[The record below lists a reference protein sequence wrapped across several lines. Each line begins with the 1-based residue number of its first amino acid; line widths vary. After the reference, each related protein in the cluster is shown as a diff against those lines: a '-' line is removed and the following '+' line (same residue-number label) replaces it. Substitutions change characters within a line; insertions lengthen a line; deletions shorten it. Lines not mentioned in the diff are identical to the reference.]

1 MKGRFFI
8 TGDIHGDVTRLILF
22 IQRMKLNS
30 GDKICILGDAGI
42 FWRNDKKDTDYIIK
56 YWDEYSNGVE
66 LYFIDGNH
74 ENFNLLNS
82 LPVDENNMGIVSDK
96 IHYLRRG
103 CVYEI
108 NGKRILSCGGADSVD
123 WHRRTEGLNWW
134 KEETISQADIDRV
147 PAGHYDYV
155 FTHCCPRSIFEN
167 NKVYLITLANI
178 DQDVV
183 NHCSEDMLEKLMNK
197 ITFDHFYFGH
207 YHVDR
212 ILNDKFRCLFNDFVE
227 IE

>member
-8 TGDIHGDVTRLILF
+8 TGDIHGDVARLILF
-22 IQRMKLNS
+22 IQRMKLKS
-30 GDKICILGDAGI
+30 GDKICVLGDAGI
-42 FWRNDKKDTDYIIK
+42 LWRNDKKDTDYIVK

-74 ENFNLLNS
+74 ENFNLLNN

-123 WHRRTEGLNWW
+123 WYRRTEGLNWW
-134 KEETISQADIDRV
+134 KEETISQADIDRI

-155 FTHCCPRSIFEN
+155 FTHCCPRSVFEN

-212 ILNDKFRCLFNDFVE
+212 VLNDKFRCLFNDF
-227 IE
+227 IEME

>member
-8 TGDIHGDVTRLILF
+8 TGDIHGDVARLILF
-22 IQRMKLNS
+22 IQRMKLKS
-30 GDKICILGDAGI
+30 GDKICVLGDAGI
-42 FWRNDKKDTDYIIK
+42 LWRNDKKDTDYIIK

-123 WHRRTEGLNWW
+123 WYRRTEGLSWW

-207 YHVDR
+207 YHIDR
-212 ILNDKFRCLFNDFVE
+212 VLNDKFRCLFNDFVE
-227 IE
+227 ME

>member
-8 TGDIHGDVTRLILF
+8 TGDIHGDVARLILF
-22 IQRMKLNS
+22 IQRMKLKS
-30 GDKICILGDAGI
+30 GDKICVLGDAGI
-42 FWRNDKKDTDYIIK
+42 LWRNDKKDTDYIVK

-123 WHRRTEGLNWW
+123 WYRRTEGLSWW

-183 NHCSEDMLEKLMNK
+183 NHCSEDMLEKLINK

-212 ILNDKFRCLFNDFVE
+212 VLNDKFRCLFNDFE
-227 IE
+227 EMK

>member
-8 TGDIHGDVTRLILF
+8 TGDIHGDVARLILF
-22 IQRMKLNS
+22 IHRMKLKS
-30 GDKICILGDAGI
+30 GDKICVLGDAGI
-42 FWRNDKKDTDYIIK
+42 FWRNDKKDADYIIK

-74 ENFNLLNS
+74 ENFNLLNN

-123 WHRRTEGLNWW
+123 WYRRTEGLSWW

-155 FTHCCPRSIFEN
+155 FTHCCPLSVFDDNR
-167 NKVYLITLANI
+167 VYLITLSAL
-178 DQDVV
+178 DQSKI
-183 NHCSEDMLEKLMNK
+183 NHNSEEKLEDLSNK
-197 ITFDHFYFGH
+197 ITFDNWYFGH
-207 YHVDR
+207 YHIDKKFDNGFR
-212 ILNDKFRCLFNDFVE
+212 CFLNDFEEVR
-227 IE
+227 